1 MLQIPQNDRVNFL
14 NQSLSLGTK
23 KRSSIMFAVIR
34 TGGKQYKV
42 AKDDILQV
50 EKLEVEAG
58 EIITLDDVLMLGG
71 ETTEIGTPTVAG
83 AAIACEVLEQK
94 RDKKVIVFKKKRR
107 QNYRRKA
114 GHRQHKTV
122 LRVIDILTGGAK
134 APKSAPKAVKA
145 VEEAAP
151 KAKAEKAAAPKAAA
165 KKAAPKAE
173 ASAGASVDA
182 STLGLTVELLAE
194 PNGKKDNLTKL
205 SAIGKVGEKKLNDI
219 GIFHYSQ
226 MAQITKEDAVKLDE
240 AYTFK
245 GDLPVDVWA
254 TEIKDL
260 TK

>member
-1 MLQIPQNDRVNFL
+1 
-14 NQSLSLGTK
+14 
-23 KRSSIMFAVIR
+23 MFAVIR

-71 ETTEIGTPTVAG
+71 EKTEIGTPTVAG

-122 LRVIDILTGGAK
+122 LRVLDILTDGKK
-134 APKSAPKAVKA
+134 APKVAAPKAAKA
-145 VEEAAP
+145 VEKAAP
-151 KAKAEKAAAPKAAA
+151 KAKAEKAAAAPKAAA
-165 KKAAPKAE
+165 KKAAPKA
-173 ASAGASVDA
+173 AAKSDAAVDA
-182 STLGLTVELLAE
+182 STLGLAVELLAE

-245 GDLPVDVWA
+245 GGLPVDVWA
-254 TEIKDL
+254 TEIKEL

>member
-1 MLQIPQNDRVNFL
+1 
-14 NQSLSLGTK
+14 
-23 KRSSIMFAVIR
+23 MFAVIR

-42 AKDDILQV
+42 AKDDILKV

-58 EIITLDDVLMLGG
+58 DIITLDDVLMLGG

-83 AAIACEVLEQK
+83 ASVACEVLEQK
-94 RDKKVIVFKKKRR
+94 RDKKIIVFKKKRR

-122 LRVIDILTGGAK
+122 LRILDILTDGKK
-134 APKSAPKAVKA
+134 APKTAPPRAAKV

-165 KKAAPKAE
+165 KKAAPKAA
-173 ASAGASVDA
+173 ASDA
-182 STLGLTVELLAE
+182 AIDAATLGLTVELLTE

-245 GDLPVDVWA
+245 GDLPVDVWVN
-254 TEIKDL
+254 EIKEL

>member
-1 MLQIPQNDRVNFL
+1 
-14 NQSLSLGTK
+14 
-23 KRSSIMFAVIR
+23 MFAVIR

-42 AKDDILQV
+42 AKDDILKV
-50 EKLEVEAG
+50 EKLEAEAG
-58 EIITLDDVLMLGG
+58 DIITIDDVLMLGG
-71 ETTEIGTPTVAG
+71 DKTEVG
-83 AAIACEVLEQK
+83 APAIEGASVACEVLEQK

-122 LRVIDILTGGAK
+122 LRILDILTGGAK
-134 APKSAPKAVKA
+134 VPKTAPK
-145 VEEAAP
+145 
-151 KAKAEKAAAPKAAA
+151 KAAAPKA
-165 KKAAPKAE
+165 E
-173 ASAGASVDA
+173 SVAIDA
-182 STLGLTVELLAE
+182 SSLGLTVELLSA

-226 MAQITKEDAVKLDE
+226 MAQITAEDAVKLDKV
-240 AYTFK
+240 YTFK

-254 TEIKDL
+254 TEIKEL

>member
-1 MLQIPQNDRVNFL
+1 
-14 NQSLSLGTK
+14 
-23 KRSSIMFAVIR
+23 MFAVIR

-58 EIITLDDVLMLGG
+58 DIITLDDVLMLGG
-71 ETTEIGTPTVAG
+71 DKVEIGTPTVAG

-94 RDKKVIVFKKKRR
+94 RDKKIIVFKKKRR

-122 LRVIDILTGGAK
+122 LRVLDILTDGKK

-145 VEEAAP
+145 VEKAAP
-151 KAKAEKAAAPKAAA
+151 KAKAEKAAAAPKAAA
-165 KKAAPKAE
+165 KKAAPKA
-173 ASAGASVDA
+173 AAKATDAAVDA

-254 TEIKDL
+254 TEIKEL

>member
-1 MLQIPQNDRVNFL
+1 
-14 NQSLSLGTK
+14 
-23 KRSSIMFAVIR
+23 MFAVIR

-58 EIITLDDVLMLGG
+58 DIITLDDVLMLGG
-71 ETTEIGTPTVAG
+71 DKVEIGTPTVAG

-94 RDKKVIVFKKKRR
+94 RDKKIIVFKKKRR

-122 LRVIDILTGGAK
+122 LRVLDILTDGKK
-134 APKSAPKAVKA
+134 APKTAAPKAAKA
-145 VEEAAP
+145 VEKAAP
-151 KAKAEKAAAPKAAA
+151 KAKAEKAAAASKAAA
-165 KKAAPKAE
+165 KKAAPKA
-173 ASAGASVDA
+173 AAKADDAAIDA
-182 STLGLTVELLAE
+182 STLGLTVELLSE

-254 TEIKDL
+254 TEIKEL

>member
-1 MLQIPQNDRVNFL
+1 
-14 NQSLSLGTK
+14 
-23 KRSSIMFAVIR
+23 MFAVIR

-42 AKDDILQV
+42 AIDDILQV

-58 EIITLDDVLMLGG
+58 DIITLDDVLMIGG
-71 ETTEIGTPTVAG
+71 EKTEVGTPTVEG
-83 AAIACEVLEQK
+83 ASVAAEVLEQK
-94 RDKKVIVFKKKRR
+94 RDKKIIVFKKKRR

-122 LRVIDILTGGAK
+122 LRVIDILVGGAK
-134 APKSAPKAVKA
+134 APKKAPAKKVAAPKEAAAKK
-145 VEEAAP
+145 EAAP
-151 KAKAEKAAAPKAAA
+151 KA
-165 KKAAPKAE
+165 
-173 ASAGASVDA
+173 AGTDA
-182 STLGLTVELLAE
+182 SSLGLTVELLSA

-226 MAQITKEDAVKLDE
+226 MAQITADDAAKLDK
-240 AYTFK
+240 AYSFK
-245 GDLPVDVWA
+245 GALPIDVWA

>member
-1 MLQIPQNDRVNFL
+1 
-14 NQSLSLGTK
+14 
-23 KRSSIMFAVIR
+23 MFAVIR

-42 AKDDILQV
+42 AKDDILKV

-58 EIITLDDVLMLGG
+58 DIITLDDVLMLGG
-71 ETTEIGTPTVAG
+71 EKTEVGTPTVAG
-83 AAIACEVLEQK
+83 AAVAAEVLEQK

-114 GHRQHKTV
+114 GHRQHQTV
-122 LRVIDILTGGAK
+122 LRILDILTDGKK
-134 APKSAPKAVKA
+134 APKTAAPKAAKA
-145 VEEAAP
+145 VEKAAP
-151 KAKAEKAAAPKAAA
+151 KAKAEKAAAAPKAAKAATPKAAA
-165 KKAAPKAE
+165 KADDAA
-173 ASAGASVDA
+173 VDA

-226 MAQITKEDAVKLDE
+226 MAQITKEDAVKLDK

-245 GDLPVDVWA
+245 GDLPTDVWA
-254 TEIKDL
+254 TEIKEL